1 MYVIEGVVGYG
12 INIIGTID
20 KYEEALLFSSLY
32 YYTRGHVIH
41 IHGWS
46 QSHFVDFNV
55 KHHVNRFRFQS
66 FFLFYRI

>member
-1 MYVIEGVVGYG
+1 MGYG

-41 IHGWS
+41 IYGWS
-46 QSHFVDFNV
+46 QSHFVDFYMYV